1 MSLKTIA
8 IIIPYFGQWPEWIDL
23 YIESCK
29 HNPTIDWLLF
39 SDCPPP
45 NNTAKNVKLTYIS
58 FQDYKKKISDA
69 LDINFEDADPY
80 KLCDIKPALGFIHQ
94 DEIKHYDYYGFGDI
108 DVIYGDIRS
117 FYNEQVLTHNLIS
130 THWDRISGH
139 LALFKNTQKNR
150 TAFKL
155 IKNWQQF
162 MADTKHH
169 GIDESKFSKI
179 YLRHKKYSAWLRKC
193 YAMFNAYNR
202 NCYFKEQYSTIL
214 SPILWIN
221 GSEEHPTVWY
231 WKSGKLTNNTDGDR
245 EFLYLH
251 FMNLK
256 SAAWLPKKYGNKAA
270 WESLSHINLVPPN
283 KVTDG
288 WIISEKGFLPA

>member
-1 MSLKTIA
+1 M
-8 IIIPYFGQWPEWIDL
+8 
-23 YIESCK
+23 
-29 HNPTIDWLLF
+29 
-39 SDCPPP
+39 
-45 NNTAKNVKLTYIS
+45 
-58 FQDYKKKISDA
+58 
-69 LDINFEDADPY
+69 
-80 KLCDIKPALGFIHQ
+80 
-94 DEIKHYDYYGFGDI
+94 
-108 DVIYGDIRS
+108 
-117 FYNEQVLTHNLIS
+117 LTHNLIS

-155 IKNWQQF
+155 IKNWQQL
-162 MADTKHH
+162 MSDTKHH

-179 YLRHKKYSAWLRKC
+179 YLRHKKYSGWLRKC